1 MHPLLIPLLSLP
13 LLAAVA
19 PVQGG
24 GPPMPADTEIVTTA
38 SGLKYSVLA
47 EGSGPRPK
55 SGSMVK
61 VHYSGWLTDGTPFDS
76 SRTRGTPFEFQLG
89 MGNVIAGWDEG
100 VALMQ
105 KGSRLKL
112 TIPYELAYG
121 EAGRPPTIPPKSTL
135 VFDVELLDFQVL
147 PDMQPADPEK
157 QVKLESGLVYQVLEP
172 GEGEPIPKGHLCTF
186 EYALFTTEGEL
197 VDTSL
202 TRGGTVQDTAGES
215 QMAFMNEI
223 LPLMRTGA
231 WWRVEVPSKLAFGSR
246 TVPKLPPDST
256 SVWQIRVVST
266 QPPLPAPAFAP
277 LDPAKTVTTA
287 SGLKYEVV
295 REAPA
300 EAKKPRLGQQV
311 TVHYAGWLTD
321 GTPFDSSYRTGSTS
335 AFTLGRVITGWNEGL
350 QLMGEGA
357 IYRFEIPAGLAYGA
371 SGRPP
376 KIPANATLIFTIEL
390 IKAGAGD

>member
-1 MHPLLIPLLSLP
+1 
-13 LLAAVA
+13 
-19 PVQGG
+19 
-24 GPPMPADTEIVTTA
+24 
-38 SGLKYSVLA
+38 
-47 EGSGPRPK
+47 
-55 SGSMVK
+55 

-76 SRTRGTPFEFQLG
+76 SRTRGEPFEFQLG

-147 PDMQPADPEK
+147 PEMQPANPEQ

-172 GEGEPIPKGHLCTF
+172 GEGEPIPKGHLCEF
-186 EYALFTTEGEL
+186 EYAIFTAEGEH
-197 VDTSL
+197 VDSSAL
-202 TRGGTVQDTAGES
+202 RGGNAKDFCGEAS
-215 QMAFMNEI
+215 MAFLNEI
-223 LPLMRTGA
+223 LPLMRVGA
-231 WWRVEVPSKLAFGSR
+231 SWRIEMPAKTILGSR
-246 TVPKLPPDST
+246 PHPKLPPDST
-256 SVWQIRVVST
+256 VVWQMRVVSAKAG
-266 QPPLPAPAFAP
+266 LPVPAFTA
-277 LDPAKTVTTA
+277 LDPEKTVTTP

-300 EAKKPRLGQQV
+300 DAKKPRLGQQV

-321 GTPFDSSYRTGSTS
+321 GTPFDSSYRKGSTS
-335 AFTLGRVITGWNEGL
+335 DMTLGRVITGWNEGL

-357 IYRFEIPAGLAYGA
+357 LYRFEIPANLAYGA
-371 SGRPP
+371 RGSPP
-376 KIPANATLIFTIEL
+376 VIPPNATLIFSIEL
-390 IKAGAGD
+390 IKVGAGE